1 MALFKRAKSSYWWVR
16 FTAPNGE
23 QVREST
29 GTADRRS
36 AQEYEDQKRAAL
48 WRQHKLGEKPRYRW
62 QQAVERW
69 VIEAAAHASLE
80 DSKIHLRWVHPFLY
94 DVYLDAIDRTLLD
107 KIVQARRA
115 EGVAIATVNR
125 LLEIIRVI
133 LRRAA
138 QDWEWIDRIPAIRLQ
153 PNPVRRIR
161 WLTREE
167 ADRLLS
173 VLPPHQAAL
182 VRFSLATGLRE
193 RNVTHLEW
201 SQVDLTRRVAWI
213 HPDQAKAKK
222 PIGVPLNN
230 EAVLV
235 LRREVGKHPTRVFT
249 YLGRPID
256 TANTRAWRGA
266 LEKVGIE
273 SFRWH
278 DLRHTWASWHVQ
290 NGTPL
295 HVLQE
300 LGGWACFE
308 MVQRYAHLSAE
319 HLAEYAGNVSKI
331 RAVTSTLLGTPAED
345 EEKAVSENRA
355 NCLN

>member
-1 MALFKRAKSSYWWVR
+1 MALFKRKKSSYWWVR

-23 QVREST
+23 QIRESA
-29 GTADRRS
+29 GTADRRA

-48 WRQHKLGEKPRYRW
+48 WRQHKLGERPRYRW
-62 QQAVERW
+62 QEAVERW
-69 VIEAAAHASLE
+69 VLESAAHASLE
-80 DSKIHLRWVHPFLY
+80 DSKIHLRWVHRFLY
-94 DVYLDAIDRTLLD
+94 DVYLDAIDRTLID
-107 KIVQARRA
+107 RIVAARRA
-115 EGVAIATVNR
+115 EGVAVATSNR
-125 LLEIIRVI
+125 LLEILRVI
-133 LRRAA
+133 LRRAQ
-138 QDWEWIDRIPAIRLQ
+138 QDWEWIDKVPAIRLQ

-161 WLTREE
+161 WLKREE

-173 VLPPHQAAL
+173 ILPPHQAAL

-193 RNVTHLEW
+193 KNVTRLEW
-201 SQVDLTRRVAWI
+201 SQVDLTRRMAWI

-235 LRREVGKHPTRVFT
+235 LRQEVGKHEKRVFT
-249 YLGRPID
+249 WQGKPID
-256 TANTRAWRGA
+256 KANTRAWRRA
-266 LEKVGIE
+266 LKEVGIE

-300 LGGWACFE
+300 LGGWSCFS

-319 HLAEYAGNVSKI
+319 HLAAYAGNVS
-331 RAVTSTLLGTPAED
+331 RASAAVSTLSGTPAND
-345 EEKAVSENRA
+345 GSESSARRTA
-355 NCLN
+355 